1 MNGLTKARIYDPEK
15 YTDGFSVQ
23 FNPNTLRYSVGS
35 NLKQSKEAQ
44 RRVKERGGATLQAQ
58 GDPTDQTGLA
68 RLSATLFFHTYES
81 ETSYTDVRQTVN
93 KLRAFLRR
101 SGDDKCVVSRR
112 IAFAWGTLTMVGT
125 LEGVDVTY
133 QMFAAD
139 GTPVQAE
146 VSISILGEDPDV
158 TAAGSN
164 NAVADHLQKSGV
176 LREAEKTI
184 TKLTKWLFT

>member
-35 NLKQSKEAQ
+35 NLERSKKA
-44 RRVKERGGATLQAQ
+44 RERMKKGRGTTFQAQ
-58 GDPTDQTGLA
+58 GDPTDQTGLSL
-68 RLSATLFFHTYES
+68 LSATLFFHTYES
-81 ETSYTDVRQTVN
+81 DTSYSDVRQSVN

-101 SGDDKCVVSRR
+101 SGDNKCVVSRR

-125 LEGVDVTY
+125 LENLDVTY
-133 QMFAAD
+133 EMFAAD

-158 TAAGSN
+158 TAAGSDN
-164 NAVADHLQKSGV
+164 TVADKLQKSGV
-176 LREAEKTI
+176 VQEAKKAV
-184 TKLTKWLFT
+184 TKLTKWLFS